1 MARPP
6 KPVQWVKYEAGA
18 VLFELVRVSPAA
30 ELAHRRLADYYWHTG
45 QWPTE
50 DRGSAAVL
58 GRVSKARWPAI
69 AAELAQLGWRTA
81 RGRIC
86 HSGVHRVRAEAVGFL
101 SSAESG
107 GRKGAERRWRKSKAL
122 AEPSSPDGPPNGV
135 PNSPPNGNP
144 IGTPMPI
151 NSNSDIN
158 SNRTSTVQNAVN
170 LSDHSMCIGSVPKGR
185 GKAEKEFLS
194 DVADMFK
201 LWAPAFATEE
211 LRNWGGWWRNRFR
224 EQPAKA
230 RRMVGELAS
239 MIREGRIT
247 DNPGSAATD
256 LWNRLP

>member
-1 MARPP
+1 
-6 KPVQWVKYEAGA
+6 
-18 VLFELVRVSPAA
+18 
-30 ELAHRRLADYYWHTG
+30 
-45 QWPTE
+45 
-50 DRGSAAVL
+50 
-58 GRVSKARWPAI
+58 
-69 AAELAQLGWRTA
+69 
-81 RGRIC
+81 
-86 HSGVHRVRAEAVGFL
+86 
-101 SSAESG
+101 
-107 GRKGAERRWRKSKAL
+107 
-122 AEPSSPDGPPNGV
+122 
-135 PNSPPNGNP
+135 
-144 IGTPMPI
+144 
-151 NSNSDIN
+151 
-158 SNRTSTVQNAVN
+158 
-170 LSDHSMCIGSVPKGR
+170 MCIGSLPKGR

>member
-1 MARPP
+1 MARAP

-18 VLFELVRVSPAA
+18 VLLELVRVSPAA
-30 ELAHRRLADYYWHTG
+30 ELAHRRLADYYWQTG

-50 DRGSAAVL
+50 GRGSTAAL
-58 GRVSKARWPAI
+58 CRVSKARWPAI
-69 AAELAQLGWRTA
+69 VAELAQLGWRTT

-86 HSGVHRVRAEAVGFL
+86 HSGVHRVRAEAVAFL

-107 GRKGAERRWRKSKAL
+107 GRKGAERRWRKSTAL
-122 AEPSSPDGPPNGV
+122 AEPSSPDGPPNGSA
-135 PNSPPNGNP
+135 NSPPNGDPTATP
-144 IGTPMPI
+144 IPI
-151 NSNSDIN
+151 NSNSD
-158 SNRTSTVQNAVN
+158 STSTVHNAVN
-170 LSDHSMCIGSVPKGR
+170 LNDHLVRIGSLPKGR

-201 LWAPAFATEE
+201 LWAPGFATEE
-211 LRNWGGWWRNRFR
+211 LQNWGGWWRNRFR

-256 LWNRLP
+256 LWKRLP